1 MVDII
6 DQKWSELDASN
17 TGAAPDGVQGGY
29 APSTIAPILRGT
41 RGALKRFY
49 NRINAAYT
57 TTGSVTAAVL
67 TFSQGPVSYAK
78 GERFAFW
85 ANATNTDAMTLNINA
100 LGAKSILRGDGTA
113 LVAGDIGSGQFTELV
128 YDGTAFR
135 IVNGAGAKY
144 TGNVTAATFTGN
156 GVALTNLNASNLSS
170 GIVPNTVISGSYDGM
185 DTLTANRIR
194 LLSTT
199 DASETSTAH
208 GFQVGAD
215 NSANVIIDNN
225 EILFRNNGVL
235 AAVNVVG
242 SSVAMST
249 ASVTAGG
256 NTVWH
261 AGNDGAGTG
270 LDADLV
276 DGYEAARLFRDNA
289 SFSTTGNL
297 TISNSGPVIDMID
310 TTSGQYSSRLYT
322 NSNNFYIQQSPDNGA
337 TWATMMQFEMDTN
350 NAYANGQQIWTN
362 GNVTAAVING
372 KLGYTPVTPARTVT
386 AGNGL
391 TGGGALSA
399 NQVIT
404 LGTPANITNST
415 TNSVSTSSHT
425 HALGFI
431 AAEVSTTTSAA
442 TTSFPLGHL
451 VYVRLNGSNVAR
463 NGSSTIY
470 LMNTD
475 TRRYTNN
482 SGSSDGTLSGTY
494 RARGDDDGSYG
505 LFQRTA

>member
-113 LVAGDIGSGQFTELV
+113 LIAGDIGSGQFTELT

-235 AAVNVVG
+235 SAVNIVG
-242 SSVAMST
+242 SSMAMST

-256 NTVWH
+256 HTVWH
-261 AGNDGAGTG
+261 AGNDGSGSG
-270 LDADLV
+270 LDADLI
-276 DGYEAARLFRDNA
+276 DGYEVARLFRDNA
-289 SFSTTGNL
+289 SFTTSGNL
-297 TISNSGPVIDMID
+297 TINNSGPSIYLQD
-310 TTSGQYSSRLYT
+310 TTSGSYNTRILVDA
-322 NSNNFYIQQSPDNGA
+322 NNFVLQKALDGA
-337 TWATMMQFEMDTN
+337 AWTTFMQFEMDTT
-350 NAYANGQQIWTN
+350 NAYANGQAIWTN
-362 GNVTAAVING
+362 GNVTAALING
-372 KLGYTPVTPARTVT
+372 KIGYTPADAADSIV

-391 TGGGALSA
+391 TGGGALSSSRT
-399 NQVIT
+399 IT
-404 LGTPANITNST
+404 LGTPGNITNST
-415 TNSVSTSSHT
+415 TNSVSTTSHT

-431 AAEVSTTTSAA
+431 AAEVSTTTSAS
-442 TTSFPLGHL
+442 TTSFPLGHI
-451 VYVRLNGSNVAR
+451 VYVRLNGNNINR
-463 NGSSTIY
+463 NAASTIY

-475 TRRYTNN
+475 SRRYSN
-482 SGSSDGTLSGTY
+482 SSSTSDGTLAGTW
-494 RARGDDDGSYG
+494 RARGDDDGAYG